1 MEGQPKD
8 SPGIARR
15 LGQLAG
21 WIVASNRRLLVTVIA
36 VLLLVL
42 LVMNLGSGDDNQPAA
57 QGQASSS
64 SDGGS
69 SGSSS
74 SGSSG
79 WTDSDMEYQLAVIDA
94 GGFVPYNDPV
104 ISQYDRALDALE
116 PKCTEP
122 RRTVSD
128 QSVKAVQILA
138 EEGVRS
144 NALEML
150 RAAND
155 AIPPELGET
164 TCSEIFATL
173 IVLMTG

>member
-36 VLLLVL
+36 VLLLAL
-42 LVMNLGSGDDNQPAA
+42 WVMNLGSGDDNQPAA
-57 QGQASSS
+57 QGQAPSSS
-64 SDGGS
+64 G
-69 SGSSS
+69 
-74 SGSSG
+74 GSSG

-94 GGFVPYNDPV
+94 GGFVSYDDPV

-122 RRTVSD
+122 RRTISD
-128 QSVKAVQILA
+128 QSVKTVQILA

-144 NALEML
+144 DALEML
-150 RAAND
+150 RAANN
-155 AIPPELGET
+155 AILPELGET
-164 TCSEIFATL
+164 TCSEIFALL